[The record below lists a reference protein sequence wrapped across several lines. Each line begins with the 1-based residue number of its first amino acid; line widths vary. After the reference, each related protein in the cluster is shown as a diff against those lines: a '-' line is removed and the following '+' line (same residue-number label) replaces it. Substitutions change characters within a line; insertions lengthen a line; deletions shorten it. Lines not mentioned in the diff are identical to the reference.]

1 MNPCFLL
8 ETLNKHHEQEAL
20 AVIRGRMRRCV

>member
-8 ETLNKHHEQEAL
+8 ETLNKHHE
-20 AVIRGRMRRCV
+20 